1 MLGAILAAST
11 LSIAAPTV
19 VVVPFATLSAQEYA
33 PIAHGA
39 ALAVA
44 AQLAD
49 NKELNVVTPAELT
62 QVLRRLDLTTE
73 ALKSGGQAVELAR
86 TLGADWL
93 ITGSYQARWPDLQI
107 TLRIVDGKD
116 GKVRAE
122 AWELVK
128 IEQALSAIESLCAAA
143 FPQVGWA
150 KVKSNAL
157 GTNDIYAWREASLA
171 AELLAIQAWNAR
183 PRAYLA
189 ANALRKARLHCEE
202 AARLDPKWAF
212 GQGCVAETIALSAI
226 TARDAKISELAL
238 ETAKKAGTDPFAA
251 YAIYL
256 ARVQKGEDKEAVA
269 ALEAAIARSPGVLA
283 LSLLAS
289 EHHQIRGAHAEA
301 KKILEK
307 VLTRAP
313 DHPQA
318 LARLGKTLVALGE
331 GEKGLAMTKR
341 AIEKSGGDPQIQVEL
356 GSRLIDLNRLDE
368 AEATLKKAMEADK
381 RDGRA
386 YLRLGYVYLL
396 KKKPSEAIAVLE
408 RSIAESDL
416 EDEWRARA
424 FAHFD
429 LARAHGQVGE
439 VDKAFKELELAIDNG
454 FADRKQVEGEAD
466 LAVLARDPRWAG
478 LLEKLDQ
485 K

>member
-1 MLGAILAAST
+1 MLGALLAAST

-19 VVVPFATLSAQEYA
+19 VVVPFATLSSQEYA
-33 PIAHGA
+33 PIAHGVA
-39 ALAVA
+39 IAVA
-44 AQLAD
+44 AHVAD
-49 NKELNVVTPAELT
+49 NKELNLIAPAELT
-62 QVLRRLDLTTE
+62 QVLRRLDFTSDS
-73 ALKSGGQAVELAR
+73 LKSGAQAIELAR

-128 IEQALSAIESLCAAA
+128 IEQALVAIDALCTAA

-150 KVKSNAL
+150 KPKANAL

-171 AELLAIQAWNAR
+171 AELLATQAWTGR
-183 PRAYLA
+183 PRAYLT

-202 AARLDPKWAF
+202 AARLDPKWSYGHA
-212 GQGCVAETIALSAI
+212 CLAETIALNAI

-238 ETAKKAGTDPFAA
+238 ETAKKAGSDPLAA

-256 ARVQKGEDKEAVA
+256 ARLQKAEDKEAVA
-269 ALEAAIARSPGVLA
+269 ALETASAKTPGFLA

-307 VLTRAP
+307 MLLRAP

-318 LARLGKTLVALGE
+318 LARLGKTLIALGE
-331 GEKGLAMTKR
+331 GEKGLAATKR
-341 AIEKSGGDPQIQVEL
+341 ALEKSGGDPQIQVEL
-356 GSRLIDLNRLDE
+356 GSRLIDLKRLDE

-396 KKKPSEAIAVLE
+396 KKKPAEAIAVLE

-454 FADRKQVEGEAD
+454 FADRQQVEGEAD
-466 LAVLARDPRWAG
+466 LAALARDPRWTG
-478 LLEKLDQ
+478 LLEKLD
-485 K
+485 KK